1 MFGSKEIEEFAGKL
15 LSQDRVPADEQSRH
29 NEKLFKKIERSILR
43 GKIIGGAI
51 YIVLFSASFAAFQR
65 AGSTVNLV
73 HSACWSA
80 VSIHILLWFLIYFL
94 RVIYWILAEMVDKT
108 SDEKQIR
115 ERKNTDRFVTV
126 MAIVVFAYQTFFL
139 YRSFFL
145 NDPSRVSDLAAHI
158 FWGTVFFI
166 FWYPFGTASVAA
178 KLWLEHKKMELTLAW
193 DEGGSDTTPSNRK
206 S

>member
-1 MFGSKEIEEFAGKL
+1 MFEWKEIEEFAEKL
-15 LSQDRVPADEQSRH
+15 LSHDRAAADEQSRH

-43 GKIIGGAI
+43 GKIIGGTI
-51 YIVLFSASFAAFQR
+51 YIVLFSAAFVAFQR
-65 AGSTVNLV
+65 AGSTDNPV
-73 HSACWSA
+73 HSVCWSA

-94 RVIYWILAEMVDKT
+94 RTIYWVLAEIVDKT
-108 SDEKQIR
+108 SDQKQIR
-115 ERKNTDRFVTV
+115 DRKNSDRFVTV
-126 MAIVVFAYQTFFL
+126 VAIVIFAYETFFL

-145 NDPSRVSDLAAHI
+145 DDPSKISDLAAHI

-166 FWYPFGTASVAA
+166 FWYPFGTASLVA
-178 KLWLEHKKMELTLAW
+178 KLWLEHKKMELTLTW

>member
-1 MFGSKEIEEFAGKL
+1 MFESKEIAEFARNL
-15 LSQDRVPADEQSRH
+15 LSKDRVPADEQSRH

-43 GKIIGGAI
+43 GKIIGGTI
-51 YIVLFSASFAAFQR
+51 YIVLFSAAFAAFQR
-65 AGSTVNLV
+65 AGSTDNPV

-80 VSIHILLWFLIYFL
+80 ASIHILLWFLIYFL
-94 RVIYWILAEMVDKT
+94 RRIYWILAEIVDKT

-126 MAIVVFAYQTFFL
+126 VAIVVFAFETYLL

-166 FWYPFGTASVAA
+166 FWYPFGTASLAA

-193 DEGGSDTTPSNRK
+193 DKGSPDTTPSNRK

>member
-1 MFGSKEIEEFAGKL
+1 MFEWKEIEEFAEKL
-15 LSQDRVPADEQSRH
+15 LSHDRAAADEQSRH
-29 NEKLFKKIERSILR
+29 NEKLFKNIERSILR
-43 GKIIGGAI
+43 GKIIGGTI
-51 YIVLFSASFAAFQR
+51 YIVFFLASFAAFQR
-65 AGSTVNLV
+65 AQSTDNPV

-80 VSIHILLWFLIYFL
+80 ASIHILLWFLIYFL
-94 RVIYWILAEMVDKT
+94 RGIYWMLAEIVDKT

-145 NDPSRVSDLAAHI
+145 NDPSRVSDLAARI
-158 FWGTVFFI
+158 FWGTVFFLGY
-166 FWYPFGTASVAA
+166 YPFGTASLIAE
-178 KLWLEHKKMELTLAW
+178 LWLKHKKMELTLGW

>member
-1 MFGSKEIEEFAGKL
+1 MFESKEITEFASNL

-29 NEKLFKKIERSILR
+29 NQKLFKKIERSILR
-43 GKIIGGAI
+43 GKIIGGTI
-51 YIVLFSASFAAFQR
+51 YIVFFSAAFAAFQR
-65 AGSTVNLV
+65 AGSTDNPV

-94 RVIYWILAEMVDKT
+94 RQIYWILAEIVDKT
-108 SDEKQIR
+108 SDQKQIH
-115 ERKNTDRFVTV
+115 ERKKTDRFVTV
-126 MAIVVFAYQTFFL
+126 VAIVVFAYETFFL

-166 FWYPFGTASVAA
+166 FWYPFGIASLVA
-178 KLWLEHKKMELTLAW
+178 KLWLEHKKMELTLAL
-193 DEGGSDTTPSNRK
+193 DQVGTDTTPSNQK

>member
-1 MFGSKEIEEFAGKL
+1 MFKSKEFAEFARNL

-43 GKIIGGAI
+43 GKIIGGTI
-51 YIVLFSASFAAFQR
+51 YIVLFSAAFAAFQR
-65 AGSTVNLV
+65 AGSTDNPV

-80 VSIHILLWFLIYFL
+80 ASIHILLWFLIYFL
-94 RVIYWILAEMVDKT
+94 RTIYWIMAEIVDKT
-108 SDEKQIR
+108 SDQKQMR
-115 ERKNTDRFVTV
+115 DRKNSDRFVTV
-126 MAIVVFAYQTFFL
+126 LAIVVFAYETFFL

-145 NDPSRVSDLAAHI
+145 DDPSKISDLAAHI

-166 FWYPFGTASVAA
+166 FWYPFGTASLVA